1 MTLGRGSRI
10 PWIVLGILAASSL
23 VLPGTSGWA
32 LGPTAPPSI
41 VSAAVWVDASAQDF
55 NGNPQLF
62 ASLEVEI
69 PGGNVPINVENVA
82 VVVPGR
88 GAYFLPLDR
97 SDLSP
102 ERSYLLNLTQAGVSG
117 FPTGI
122 YTFTATDTSGGFST
136 TTDSFVVSSFGTPGI
151 PPPASISVTGLVH
164 APAANGVV
172 NLLDVTATPTPT
184 VSWTSVDGAAGYRLQ
199 IRGSFGDQD
208 LFSRATS
215 GTSMKLPSGVM
226 VPGRRY
232 RVRLD
237 AFDSSSGLPNAN
249 ARSRNQIEVV
259 TQGPEIFLTFG
270 QGPYTAGQTLNVT
283 ARIYNTGPAVTVNAE
298 AWIGTPTSGVIPIL
312 NMPGLTVSNSTAN
325 PTGPNNLYSG
335 PIGFSYLLTG
345 SEASGTYVVGLRL
358 TDPATG
364 ETVAL
369 TTRTFVK

>member
-1 MTLGRGSRI
+1 MTRFGRGSRVR
-10 PWIVLGILAASSL
+10 WIALGTLAALSL
-23 VLPGTSGWA
+23 GLAGTPVWA
-32 LGPTAPPSI
+32 LGPTAAPSI
-41 VSAAVWVDASAQDF
+41 VFAAVWVDTSAQDF

-69 PGGNVPINVENVA
+69 PGGSVPINVQGVA
-82 VVVPGR
+82 VVVPGQ

-122 YTFTATDTSGGFST
+122 YTFTAT
-136 TTDSFVVSSFGTPGI
+136 
-151 PPPASISVTGLVH
+151 
-164 APAANGVV
+164 
-172 NLLDVTATPTPT
+172 PTPT
-184 VSWTSVDGAAGYRLQ
+184 VSWASVDGAAGYRLQ

-259 TQGPEIFLTFG
+259 TPGPEIFLTFG

-298 AWIGTPTSGVIPIL
+298 AWIGTPTSVVIPIL

-369 TTRTFVK
+369 TTRTFTK